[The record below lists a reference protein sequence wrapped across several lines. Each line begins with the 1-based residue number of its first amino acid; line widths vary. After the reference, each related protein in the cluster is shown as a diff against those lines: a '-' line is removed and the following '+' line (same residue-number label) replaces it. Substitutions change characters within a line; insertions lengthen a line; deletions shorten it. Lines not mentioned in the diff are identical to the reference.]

1 MDIPGK
7 NSFNQACLLQRHT
20 EEYAKTCRKLKIPA
34 PCRRFMESLTLRTI
48 EVSYQSLSDIDVK
61 VMLITLQANVYVKN
75 LVLRGNRIGD
85 KLAQHLFRFLKKNSC
100 IQVLDLSQNELSN
113 FTFVK
118 LGEAVEENSTLT
130 ELSLSGNGYFE
141 NWF

>member
-1 MDIPGK
+1 
-7 NSFNQACLLQRHT
+7 
-20 EEYAKTCRKLKIPA
+20 
-34 PCRRFMESLTLRTI
+34 MESLTLRTI

-61 VMLITLQANVYVKN
+61 AMLITLQANVYVKN